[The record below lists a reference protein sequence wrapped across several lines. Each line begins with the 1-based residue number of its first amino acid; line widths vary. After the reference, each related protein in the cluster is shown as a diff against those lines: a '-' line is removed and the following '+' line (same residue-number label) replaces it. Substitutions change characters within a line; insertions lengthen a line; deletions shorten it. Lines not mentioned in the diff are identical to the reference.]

1 MSSYFSRGIKQEV
14 PPPPPP
20 LSKAPPLT
28 ILSLL
33 LQYMETKKG
42 SPFSLATCLQFP
54 ARIKIELCAPLLL
67 RYTTLCRAHSSLALL
82 TSFFPKPSLSRRHF
96 AFPGE
101 QKLSLKHTNSCAQ
114 LGGGGKKSAPGE
126 CTTCKFP
133 PLPNCRG
140 KQKHKKGGGGD
151 FHARLAKR
159 WARNV

>member
-82 TSFFPKPSLSRRHF
+82 TSFFPKPSLSRRLF
-96 AFPGE
+96 AFPGAHE
-101 QKLSLKHTNSCAQ
+101 LSLKHTNSCAQ

-133 PLPNCRG
+133 PSQIAAGSKNT
-140 KQKHKKGGGGD
+140 KKAAAAIFMRD
-151 FHARLAKR
+151 
-159 WARNV
+159 